1 MEEVGLADFVTRR
14 NLLIVEV
21 VDLEDGC
28 GR

>member
-1 MEEVGLADFVTRR
+1 MEEVGLADLVTRR
-14 NLLIVEV
+14 NSLSVEV